1 MHFGGDRSGSGRG
14 GDQGRHRR
22 ALEGRVVPQS
32 IKLPT
37 AVVSDP
43 DFKKDANY
51 YPEQSDNFF
60 VGNAFPSCGINFTAQ
75 EIMSQTKE

>member
-1 MHFGGDRSGSGRG
+1 M
-14 GDQGRHRR
+14 
-22 ALEGRVVPQS
+22 VPQS